1 MRPSLH
7 AMLALALLLG
17 SYVVAAGVL
26 LAPFVGAV
34 LVARTGPY
42 GWLVGGIL
50 VALAGIGV
58 WRVVLLVRRRA
69 VRPAPGIALTRPSQ
83 GRLWAE
89 VDEVAH
95 ELGIRTP
102 DELRI
107 VPDVSVT
114 LSHDAWRRWP
124 RSRRLCL
131 GMPLLTSLT
140 ALQLRAVI
148 AQELGLYSGRTGLLG
163 TVTYRGGEALRAVA
177 ADVGADSVAG
187 RIVRRYHRLYTS
199 IAHSV
204 IRRHELEA
212 DRNSA
217 RLAGRAAAA
226 AALREVAAT
235 DRAWDYFLD
244 RYADLGAAQDLRP
257 LALFDGFQQFLAEP
271 ARQLQLVDVRAAR
284 ADEVRSDQHSQ
295 PRLSARIAALE
306 ALPPDQVIDD
316 YTPALSLVDR
326 PERAISDLEAWMYE
340 GSRLV
345 PASWDEIAAA
355 AGAESVRAGA
365 GLLTT
370 AAEESGV
377 AEPATLAAVFD
388 AIRRGETAEMVR
400 PLLEG
405 GRTGCGVAQA
415 RRAAADPPGC
425 DRAHRR
431 RPGVVPVELGRT
443 VAAGR
448 CRRHSARSCL
458 PRCTRHRRS
467 DLRLRAPGLADR
479 LRCQARLPHGHH
491 DHHGHGG
498 GRCRRAAGRGRSGH
512 QWPMRGILGTGCGL
526 DRIVWTCLSGPGSP
540 GPRRV

>member
-1 MRPSLH
+1 MRPPLH

-50 VALAGIGV
+50 VALAGIGI
-58 WRVVLLVRRRA
+58 WRVVVLVRRRV
-69 VRPAPGIALTRPSQ
+69 VRPAPGIALTRASQ
-83 GRLWAE
+83 GPLWAE

-95 ELGIRTP
+95 ELGVRTP

-107 VPDVSVT
+107 VPDVGVT
-114 LSHDAWRRWP
+114 LSYEALRRWP
-124 RSRRLCL
+124 RRLCL

-163 TVTYRGGEALRAVA
+163 RVTYRGGEALRAVA

-187 RIVRRYHRLYTS
+187 RIVRRQHRLYTS

-212 DRNSA
+212 DRHSA

-235 DRAWDYFLD
+235 DHAWDYFLD

-257 LALFDGFQQFLAEP
+257 LAIFDGFQQFLAEP

-284 ADEVRSDQHSQ
+284 ADEVRSDQHS
-295 PRLSARIAALE
+295 RRALSARIAALE
-306 ALPPDQVIDD
+306 ALPPDEVIDD
-316 YTPALSLVDR
+316 YTPAMSLVER

-400 PLLEG
+400 PLLEAG
-405 GRTGCGVAQA
+405 GPDAEWRRLAERLLTHLVVIALIDAGRASYRLSWTGQSPLVGVDGTPLDPASLVAHAIDDPTSAYALQGWLTACGVKPDY
-415 RRAAADPPGC
+415 RMDITTTTG
-425 DRAHRR
+425 
-431 RPGVVPVELGRT
+431 T
-443 VAAGR
+443 VAA
-448 CRRHSARSCL
+448 
-458 PRCTRHRRS
+458 
-467 DLRLRAPGLADR
+467 D
-479 LRCQARLPHGHH
+479 
-491 DHHGHGG
+491 
-498 GRCRRAAGRGRSGH
+498 AGE
-512 QWPMRGILGTGCGL
+512 
-526 DRIVWTCLSGPGSP
+526 
-540 GPRRV
+540 RRVEGGVGTSGR

>member
-34 LVARTGPY
+34 LVAVLVARTGPY
-42 GWLVGGIL
+42 GWLAGGML

-58 WRVVLLVRRRA
+58 WRVVVLVRRRA
-69 VRPAPGIALTRPSQ
+69 VRPAPGIALTRASQ

-95 ELGIRTP
+95 QLGVRTP

-114 LSHDAWRRWP
+114 LSHDARRRWP

-131 GMPLLTSLT
+131 GMPLLISLT

-148 AQELGLYSGRTGLLG
+148 AQELGLNSGRTGLLG
-163 TVTYRGGEALRAVA
+163 RVTYRGGEELRAVA
-177 ADVGADSVAG
+177 ADVGADSAAG

-199 IAHSV
+199 TAHSV
-204 IRRHELEA
+204 IRRHRLEA

-226 AALREVAAT
+226 AAVREVAAT

-257 LALFDGFQQFLAEP
+257 LALFDGFRQFLAEP

-284 ADEVRSDQHSQ
+284 ADDVRSDQHSR
-295 PRLSARIAALE
+295 PPLSARIAALE

-316 YTPALSLVDR
+316 HTPALSLVGR

-355 AGAESVRAGA
+355 AGCESVRAGA

-388 AIRRGETAEMVR
+388 AIRSGETAEMVR
-400 PLLEG
+400 PLLEADG
-405 GRTGCGVAQA
+405 PDAEWRRLAERLLTHLVVIALIDAGRASYRLSWAGQSPLVGVDGTPLDPASLVAHAIDDPTSAYALQGWLTACGVKPDY
-415 RRAAADPPGC
+415 RMDITTTTG
-425 DRAHRR
+425 
-431 RPGVVPVELGRT
+431 T
-443 VAAGR
+443 VAADAGE
-448 CRRHSARSCL
+448 
-458 PRCTRHRRS
+458 PRVEGGVGT
-467 DLRLRAPGLADR
+467 
-479 LRCQARLPHGHH
+479 
-491 DHHGHGG
+491 G
-498 GRCRRAAGRGRSGH
+498 GR
-512 QWPMRGILGTGCGL
+512 
-526 DRIVWTCLSGPGSP
+526 
-540 GPRRV
+540 